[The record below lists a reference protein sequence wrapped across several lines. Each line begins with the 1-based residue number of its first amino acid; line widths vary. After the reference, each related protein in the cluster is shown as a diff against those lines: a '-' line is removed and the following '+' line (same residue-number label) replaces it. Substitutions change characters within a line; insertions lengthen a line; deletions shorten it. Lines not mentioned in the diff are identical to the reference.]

1 MVGMTLMNSPRIS
14 THISSLTNRTIES
27 GGSIGGNIKA
37 GIWTGSPYMSI
48 NNIGNSYTYRIPQQI
63 PNIRQMIFLTTR
75 YPLQYKRGSYT
86 VTHSGTLLG

>member
-14 THISSLTNRTIES
+14 ANISSLTNRTIAS
-27 GGSIGGNIKA
+27 GGSVGGNKKA
-37 GIWTGSPYMSI
+37 GIGNTVYMRI
-48 NNIGNSYTYRIPQQI
+48 YNIGSSYEYRIPQTS
-63 PNIRQMIFLTTR
+63 PNLKQMLLLTTR